1 MTDYE
6 KICDFC
12 NLYLAH
18 LEARKGKRGKMEV
31 IRFENHLSENLTKM
45 SWSLQN
51 RSYQVH
57 EYYHFTVH
65 EPKKREIFAAHYSD
79 RVMLHCVCDQ
89 VLSPLLERHLIYDNA
104 ACRTGKGSHFALDRF
119 SQFLREHYRA
129 HGAHGYALKCDV
141 TQYFAS
147 IDHEVL
153 KAALKRLLK
162 DPDVRTLLYH
172 VIDSYESEGRPGRG
186 LPLGNQS
193 SQCFAI
199 YYLDPLDRLIKERL
213 RVKHYVRY
221 MDDWILLHPDRAFLE
236 HCLKE
241 IRRMVEETLSLKLN
255 PKTQIFAIGEGVEF
269 LGWRFYLSDTGKVI
283 RKLRPSS
290 KLRIQRNM
298 KTLWKGYESGELE
311 RETVRSSLAA
321 YRGHLRHGDTYAMQG
336 RLRLMLAQVEQT
348 AHHNGEERDQNELV
362 SSESEHPLRPDPPP
376 CPDPGRHLRLA
387 EREPAGA
394 ERGQLEAGYGN
405 GGAG

>member
-18 LEARKGKRGKMEV
+18 LEARKGKRGKTEV

-51 RSYQVH
+51 RSYQMH

-89 VLSPLLERHLIYDNA
+89 VLAPLLERHLIYDNA
-104 ACRTGKGSHFALDRF
+104 ACRIGKGSHFALDRF
-119 SQFLREHYRA
+119 SLFFREHYRD

-162 DPDVRTLLYH
+162 DPDVLALLYH
-172 VIDSYESEGRPGRG
+172 VIDSYETEGRPGRG

-213 RVKHYVRY
+213 RVKHYIRY

-241 IRRMVEETLSLKLN
+241 IRRMVEEKLNLKLN

-269 LGWRFYLSDTGKVI
+269 LGWRFFLTDTGKVI

-290 KLRIQRNM
+290 KLRIQRRM
-298 KTLWKGYESGELE
+298 KVLWKGYESGELE
-311 RETVRSSLAA
+311 REAVRSSLMA
-321 YRGHLRHGDTYAMQG
+321 YRGHLRHGDTYAMQN
-336 RLRLMLAQVEQT
+336 RLRPLLMQVERA
-348 AHHNGEERDQNELV
+348 AHHKGEEGDQSEII
-362 SSESEHPLRPDPPP
+362 SSEDERLL
-376 CPDPGRHLRLA
+376 CPDPLPFPDPDRHLLLA
-387 EREPAGA
+387 EYESAGT
-394 ERGQLEAGYGN
+394 ERGQIRPGYGG